1 MQQPIACSSNS
12 TAPERRT
19 TPVRREPATF
29 PPKFSS
35 QRRRRSR
42 GRRKTDHGA
51 YVDIYDR
58 GSWILALTVLG
69 LSFLDAMLTVY
80 QIRKGVA
87 REANPIMSMAIAWGG
102 VYAFFSLKAALTA
115 FPLAIIILHKEW
127 TLARHMARLCLCFYV
142 LILLYHMLLISG
154 IMGAT
159 TILRSQF

>member
-1 MQQPIACSSNS
+1 
-12 TAPERRT
+12 
-19 TPVRREPATF
+19 
-29 PPKFSS
+29 
-35 QRRRRSR
+35 
-42 GRRKTDHGA
+42 
-51 YVDIYDR
+51 
-58 GSWILALTVLG
+58 
-69 LSFLDAMLTVY
+69 MLTVY